1 MNFLLPLHEYSDGT
15 LEYFTV
21 QLVGIKPNFWMK
33 DWQYSKGLINF
44 RPVFRLAKLAFLRA
58 RATLK
63 KNTITATKFE
73 FKFTW
78 KVIDILKIRT
88 IDNIIDG

>member
-1 MNFLLPLHEYSDGT
+1 
-15 LEYFTV
+15 
-21 QLVGIKPNFWMK
+21 MK

-73 FKFTW
+73 FKFT
-78 KVIDILKIRT
+78 
-88 IDNIIDG
+88 